1 MANRYSRASKGID
14 KATNNRIYNSVLY
27 PQINPANSDIVIFV
41 KEGTNRLDLLAHK
54 YYGNPNLWWIIS
66 QANNLS
72 GDTFFI
78 PTGQKIRIPSDIE
91 TIIRDM
97 DELNNTR

>member
-1 MANRYSRASKGID
+1 MADRYSRTSRGKD

-27 PQINPANSDIVIFV
+27 PQINPSNTDMVVFV
-41 KEGTNRLDLLAHK
+41 KEGIDRLDLLAHK

-78 PTGQKIRIPSDIE
+78 PVGQKIRIPSNIE
-91 TIIRDM
+91 TILRDM